1 MNSATEPIFIANQRS
16 QPQPER
22 SIGRILIDAGRLTQ
36 DNAERVLSYQRDQGL
51 HFGEAAIR
59 LGLITREDMRFALA
73 NQFEYTYL
81 APGEKPFQAEV
92 VAAFDAAHPA
102 TEAVRALRSQLMLRW
117 INGSKEGKSLAM
129 VSTETGI
136 GRSFI
141 TANLAVVF
149 SQLGERTL
157 LIDANLRAPRLHELF
172 QIDNRVG
179 LTSILGDRLET
190 LPLSPLKALP
200 ALSVLTAGP
209 AAPNPQELLSRP
221 TFQAMVH
228 NASSYF
234 DVILIDTPAGSCGS
248 DAQIIAARAGAAVL
262 VTRRDQ
268 TRLQETA
275 QFVDL
280 LAQSGVDVVGA
291 VMNEY

>member
-1 MNSATEPIFIANQRS
+1 MNSSSDGIFIANQRAM
-16 QPQPER
+16 PRPER
-22 SIGRILIDAGRLTQ
+22 SIGQILVEAGRMSA
-36 DNAERVLSYQRDQGL
+36 DGAERVLTYQRDQGL

-81 APGEKPFQAEV
+81 APGEAPLDAEV
-92 VAAFDAAHPA
+92 VAAFSTTHPA
-102 TEAVRALRSQLMLRW
+102 TEAVRALRSQLILRW
-117 INGSKEGKSLAM
+117 MNQKEQGKALAM
-129 VSTETGI
+129 VSTESGI

-141 TANLAVVF
+141 VANLAVVF

-157 LIDANLRAPRLHELF
+157 LIDANLRNPRLHHLF
-172 QIDNRVG
+172 QTDNRVG

-190 LPLSPLKALP
+190 LPISPIKALP

-221 TFQAMVH
+221 AFQDLVH
-228 NASSYF
+228 NATNYF
-234 DVILIDTPAGSCGS
+234 DVILLDTPASSCGA
-248 DAQIIAARAGAAVL
+248 DAQIIASRAGAAVL

-280 LAQSGVDVVGA
+280 LAQSGVDMVGA